1 MQKKL
6 FNRYY
11 LCVWFGSLC
20 LLLVHNMLNNALP
33 LYLTSIGFSTSF
45 SGLIGVPFAILG
57 IVGRLLGGY
66 LADSRSRRLVMVGG
80 TALLGVSAFLFGLV
94 PVAHFRAS
102 GINAEGDPHRLS
114 KNSGFRQVSPSWRHP
129 QMTE

>member
-33 LYLTSIGFSTSF
+33 LYLASIGFSTSF

-57 IVGRLLGGY
+57 IIGRLAGGY
-66 LADSRSRRLVMVGG
+66 LADSRSRRLVMVSG
-80 TALLGVSAFLFGLV
+80 TALIGVSAFLFGLV
-94 PVAHFRAS
+94 PAAALMLLQQLGAS
-102 GINAEGDPHRLS
+102 DDD
-114 KNSGFRQVSPSWRHP
+114 
-129 QMTE
+129 